1 MRRITSIFSPL
12 MLAGAILLF
21 SACQGNKKA
30 DKTAG
35 HTAATTSTGAAG
47 TGRIVYVNIDTLNDN
62 YTIVKEKQADF
73 KKRGEAI
80 QSEME
85 SAARKFQKDYADFM
99 QKAQSGG
106 YTTQAEGEAA
116 QKRLSQMQET
126 FEKRKESLTN
136 QLLEEQMEFNKE
148 VMKRLDAFL
157 AEYNADNRYD
167 YILSYKEGDPI
178 MYKNKAL
185 DITWDVIDGMNKS
198 QGQPVANTA
207 IKKK

>member
-1 MRRITSIFSPL
+1 MKRILSIFSPL
-12 MLAGAILLF
+12 MLGAILLF
-21 SACQGNKKA
+21 SACQGNKKG
-30 DKTAG
+30 DKTTERTTA
-35 HTAATTSTGAAG
+35 AATTAG
-47 TGRIVYVNIDTLNDN
+47 TGRIVYVNIDTLNNN
-62 YTIVKEKQADF
+62 YTIVKEKQEEF

-80 QSEME
+80 QAEME
-85 SAARKFQKDYADFM
+85 ASARKFQKDYADFM

-106 YTTQAEGEAA
+106 FASQAEGEAA
-116 QKRLSQMQET
+116 QKRLGQMQET

-148 VMKRLDAFL
+148 VMRRLDIFL

-185 DITWDVIDGMNKS
+185 DITWDVVNGMNKT
-198 QGQPVANTA
+198 QGQPVANTTT
-207 IKKK
+207 KKK